1 MFLRFSGKRNDL
13 FMLRGVLRNHWLQ
26 TRPATVHFQ
35 KALAALFVCHA
46 KSSSTDALRLH
57 HLSASS
63 RYQGLG
69 FLFECFRVTL
79 HPTSFQQRSGE
90 ISSQKEADT
99 APSGVFTKPCILK
112 PIIYI

>member
-13 FMLRGVLRNHWLQ
+13 FMLRSVLRNHWLQ

-35 KALAALFVCHA
+35 KALASLFVCHA

-63 RYQGLG
+63 AYQGLG
-69 FLFECFRVTL
+69 FFECFRVTL
-79 HPTSFQQRSGE
+79 HLHPFSKDLVEYTCKKRQTQHRLVYLQSL
-90 ISSQKEADT
+90 
-99 APSGVFTKPCILK
+99 VF
-112 PIIYI
+112 IYIYI

>member
-13 FMLRGVLRNHWLQ
+13 FMLRSVLRNRWLQ

-63 RYQGLG
+63 GHRGLG
-69 FLFECFRVTL
+69 FLFECFHVTL
-79 HPTSFQQRSGE
+79 HPHPFSKDLEKYPHKKRQTQHRLVHLQS
-90 ISSQKEADT
+90 
-99 APSGVFTKPCILK
+99 PVF
-112 PIIYI
+112 

>member
-13 FMLRGVLRNHWLQ
+13 FMLRSVLRNRWLQ

-35 KALAALFVCHA
+35 KALASLFVCHA

-63 RYQGLG
+63 AYQGSG

-79 HPTSFQQRSGE
+79 HPH
-90 ISSQKEADT
+90 
-99 APSGVFTKPCILK
+99 PFTKDLVECPHKKRQTQHRLVYLQS
-112 PIIYI
+112 PVF